1 MRQIEA
7 AQVQLSTV
15 DTKSLKTDGEEC
27 SSHSL
32 MNFTSLF
39 IGKN

>member
-15 DTKSLKTDGEEC
+15 DTLKTDGEEC

-39 IGKN
+39 IGKS

>member
-7 AQVQLSTV
+7 AQVQLN
-15 DTKSLKTDGEEC
+15 TKSLKTDGEEC

-39 IGKN
+39 IGKS